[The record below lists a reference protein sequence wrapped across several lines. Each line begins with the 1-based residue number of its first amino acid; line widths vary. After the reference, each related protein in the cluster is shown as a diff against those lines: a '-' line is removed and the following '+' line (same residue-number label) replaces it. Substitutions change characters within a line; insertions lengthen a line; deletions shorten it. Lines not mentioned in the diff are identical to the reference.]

1 MNDAQDEILDRID
14 LILLE
19 LKDISSSL
27 QTLVLALTEE
37 EEVH

>member
-1 MNDAQDEILDRID
+1 MNDAQDEILDRLD